1 MDPTGASSLLGDGVN
16 ETVRAVA
23 WSPEG
28 PASELEVMRRV
39 DLLERFDGSFLARP
53 ERVGFH
59 LVLVCCAGR
68 GTHQVDGIDVVM
80 EPRTVVHVEPGQ
92 ISQWNVDADY
102 DAWMILAPA
111 LPGVGSGDAVG
122 PRLRHV
128 DPPTLARV
136 ETLLGLVSGLSA
148 VDLDRRREER
158 ALRTL
163 LLVALGLTTPDPP
176 PTGPYADVYQAFQA
190 DVEARLD
197 VRESIND
204 RAARLG
210 YSART
215 LTRAAEA
222 FTGNTA
228 KHEADQRLGLEARRL
243 LAVPDF
249 TVTAIA
255 ATLGFSEPTNFA
267 KFVRRVTGRPPA
279 AWRR

>member
-1 MDPTGASSLLGDGVN
+1 
-16 ETVRAVA
+16 
-23 WSPEG
+23 
-28 PASELEVMRRV
+28 MRRAE
-39 DLLERFDGSFLARP
+39 LFERFEPSFLDRP

-59 LVLVCCAGR
+59 LVLVCRAGE
-68 GTHQVDGIDVVM
+68 GTHQVDGIDA
-80 EPRTVVHVEPGQ
+80 ELAPGTVVHVEPGQ
-92 ISQWNVDADY
+92 ISQWNVEADY

-111 LPGVGSGDAVG
+111 LPGLGSGVAVG
-122 PRLRHV
+122 PRRRHL
-128 DPPTLARV
+128 DAGAMDRV
-136 ETLLGLVSGLSA
+136 ATLLDLMAGLA
-148 VDLDRRREER
+148 DDELDRRREER

-176 PTGPYADVYQAFQA
+176 PVGPYADVYAAFRA
-190 DVEARLD
+190 DLEARLD
-197 VRESIND
+197 VRQSIND

-215 LTRAAEA
+215 LTRATEA

-228 KHEADQRLGLEARRL
+228 RHEADQRLGLEARRL
-243 LAVPDF
+243 LAVPEL

-267 KFVRRVTGRPPA
+267 KFVRRVTGQPPA